1 MRAVAACQ
9 RTHASD
15 VDHGKI
21 AAQRQEMSKVAQEW
35 SDARLNDLA
44 ATLEPVPKQL
54 AILTEAVE
62 HLNDITHTLQP
73 LPTQVA
79 VLAASVER
87 LTEENRTLRHELA
100 DVQHQLVQMAW
111 GLVAAF
117 VGAAAALISAL
128 H

>member
-1 MRAVAACQ
+1 
-9 RTHASD
+9 
-15 VDHGKI
+15 
-21 AAQRQEMSKVAQEW
+21 MSKAAQEW

-44 ATLEPVPKQL
+44 ATLEPVPKEVAL
-54 AILTEAVE
+54 LTQAVE
-62 HLNDITHTLQP
+62 HLDDLAHTLQP

-79 VLAASVER
+79 VVAASVER
-87 LTEENRTLRHELA
+87 LTDENRELRQELA
-100 DVQHQLVQMAW
+100 ALQHQLVQMAW